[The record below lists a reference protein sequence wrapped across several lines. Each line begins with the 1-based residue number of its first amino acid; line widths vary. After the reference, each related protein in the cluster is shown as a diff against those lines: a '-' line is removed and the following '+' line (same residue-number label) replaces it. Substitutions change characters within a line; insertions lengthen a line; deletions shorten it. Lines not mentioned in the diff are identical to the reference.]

1 MGKGF
6 RIHDVDDRVVLEDAQ
21 DSVEVLLCD
30 EVGDVEGTGVVDY
43 FDFDYVEIDTIYKVE
58 GGFAGGRDLVSNGG
72 VSITFLFIRKR
83 MVGWIANWRRR

>member
-30 EVGDVEGTGVVDY
+30 EVGDVDGMVVIDY
-43 FDFDYVEIDTIYKVE
+43 KGAGDDVEHLELIC
-58 GGFAGGRDLVSNGG
+58 RNRHDL
-72 VSITFLFIRKR
+72 
-83 MVGWIANWRRR
+83 